1 MAPCRSADILD
12 ESAELCAK
20 GNENLIFV
28 LDAFCGWQAMSAV
41 GTGGGQAE
49 RHPSRR
55 EGAGRGRDG
64 PSRKGISSTR
74 VRSGPKAR
82 AMVERRWMALRRS
95 WTSSCCKKVRVNQGQ
110 RGDVAVTASQGQD
123 HTFNS
128 SMSTAMG

>member
-12 ESAELCAK
+12 ESAEFFAK
-20 GNENLIFV
+20 GDEHLVFI
-28 LDAFCGWQAMSAV
+28 LDALCGWQGLSAV

-49 RHPSRR
+49 RHPSGR

-82 AMVERRWMALRRS
+82 AIVERRWMALRRRM
-95 WTSSCCKKVRVNQGQ
+95 TSSCCKRERVNQGQ
-110 RGDVAVTASQGQD
+110 RGDVVVTARARAIPSIRQ
-123 HTFNS
+123 
-128 SMSTAMG
+128 